1 MMNLPNLLTLFR
13 IFVIPVLVLVYFLK
27 IDTMVYHVP
36 LKNILLC
43 SLFALAGITDYF
55 DGYLARK
62 LKVSSPFGA
71 FLDPVA
77 DKLVVA
83 VALVIIAVSQPHSAI
98 ITLCTIVIICREIT
112 ISALREWMASL
123 GRRNSVAVSW
133 IGKWKTTFQ
142 MGATGCLLFE
152 SDFIGLPIFLIGEI
166 GLIIASALTLY
177 SMIDYLLLAY
187 HSEKK
192 HQNENR

>member
-13 IFVIPVLVLVYFLK
+13 IFIIPIFVLLALLDMQSTCFG
-27 IDTMVYHVP
+27 VP
-36 LKNILLC
+36 VKNILLC
-43 SLFALAGITDYF
+43 ALFALAGITDYF

-62 LKVSSPFGA
+62 LNVSSPFGA

-77 DKLVVA
+77 DKLIVA
-83 VALVIIAVSQPHSAI
+83 VALIIIAVDNPQSLI
-98 ITLCTIVIICREIT
+98 IVLCTIIIICREIT

-142 MGATGCLLFE
+142 MGAIGCLLFK
-152 SDFIGLPIFLIGEI
+152 SHFFGLPIFLIGEI
-166 GLIIASALTLY
+166 GLIIAAALTLY
-177 SMIDYLLLAY
+177 SMVDYLILAY
-187 HSEKK
+187 QSEKNHHK
-192 HQNENR
+192 ES

>member
-13 IFVIPVLVLVYFLK
+13 IFIIPIFVLIALVD
-27 IDTMVYHVP
+27 IDYTCFGVP

-43 SLFALAGITDYF
+43 ALFAIAGVTDWL

-62 LKVSSPFGA
+62 LNVTSSFGA

-77 DKLVVA
+77 DKLIVA
-83 VALVIIAVSQPHSAI
+83 VALIVIAVARPDSLL
-98 ITLCTIVIICREIT
+98 ITLCTIIIICREIT

-142 MGATGCLLFE
+142 MGSIGCLLFE
-152 SDFIGLPIFLIGEI
+152 YHFFGLPIFLIGEI
-166 GLIIASALTLY
+166 GLIIASLLTLY
-177 SMIDYLLLAY
+177 SMMDYLILAY
-187 HSEKK
+187 KSEKA
-192 HQNENR
+192 HQNK

>member
-13 IFVIPVLVLVYFLK
+13 IFIIPIFVLIALIEIQTAYFG
-27 IDTMVYHVP
+27 VP

-43 SLFALAGITDYF
+43 ALFAVAGATDWL

-62 LKVSSPFGA
+62 LNVSSPFGA

-77 DKLVVA
+77 DKLIVA
-83 VALVIIAVSQPHSAI
+83 VSLIIIAVAKPDSLI
-98 ITLCTIVIICREIT
+98 ITLCTIIIISREIT

-142 MGATGCLLFE
+142 MGAIGCLLFE
-152 SDFIGLPIFLIGEI
+152 YDFFGLPIFLIGEI
-166 GLIIASALTLY
+166 GLIIASLLTLY
-177 SMIDYLLLAY
+177 SMMDYLILAY
-187 HSEKK
+187 QSEKSHSK
-192 HQNENR
+192 KNP

>member
-13 IFVIPVLVLVYFLK
+13 IFVIPIFVLVYFLDIK
-27 IDTMVYHVP
+27 SMVYHVP
-36 LKNILLC
+36 LKNIVLC
-43 SLFALAGITDYF
+43 TLFTLAGISDYF

-62 LKVSSPFGA
+62 LNVSSPFGA

-77 DKLVVA
+77 DKLIVT
-83 VALVIIAVSQPHSAI
+83 VALVIIAVDNPSSI
-98 ITLCTIVIICREIT
+98 IIALCTIIIICREIT

-142 MGATGCLLFE
+142 MGAIGCLLFK
-152 SDFIGLPIFLIGEI
+152 FHFFGLPIFLIGEV
-166 GLIIASALTLY
+166 GLIIAAILTLY
-177 SMIDYLLLAY
+177 SMVDYLILAY
-187 HSEKK
+187 KSEKA
-192 HQNENR
+192 HQENN